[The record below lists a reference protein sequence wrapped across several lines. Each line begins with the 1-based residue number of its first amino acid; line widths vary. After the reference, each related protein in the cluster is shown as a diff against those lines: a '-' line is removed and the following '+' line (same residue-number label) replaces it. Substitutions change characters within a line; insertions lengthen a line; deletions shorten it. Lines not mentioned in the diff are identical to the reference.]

1 MSGGERARIAL
12 AALFIHKPQAL
23 ILDEPTNHLDAITR
37 DALAQ
42 ALAGFQGAL
51 LLVSHDRYL
60 LRACV
65 DSLWILR
72 DQQLEAFDGDLSDYE
87 HDLLHRKKAAEFGVD
102 QQAMGSSRSK
112 QQLRQFAAKQ
122 REALKQRL
130 KPLEQAI
137 KRCET
142 NMEALRQSI
151 AACDALLLQPPGEN
165 SSRWQEAARNRAH
178 SERLLQKREDEWL
191 ELAAELEARRKD
203 FLASEAKPDLNGHI
217 AES

>member
-1 MSGGERARIAL
+1 
-12 AALFIHKPQAL
+12 
-23 ILDEPTNHLDAITR
+23 
-37 DALAQ
+37 
-42 ALAGFQGAL
+42 
-51 LLVSHDRYL
+51 L

-87 HDLLHRKKAAEFGVD
+87 QDLLQRKRAAEFGLD
-102 QQAMGSSRSK
+102 QQASGSNRSK

-122 REALKQRL
+122 REALKQVL

-142 NMEALRQSI
+142 SMEALRQSI
-151 AACDALLLQPPGEN
+151 AACDALLLQPPGDN
-165 SSRWQEAARNRAH
+165 SSRWQEAARTRAH
-178 SERLLQKREDEWL
+178 NERLLQKQEDEWL
-191 ELAAELEARRKD
+191 ELSADLEERRKD
-203 FLASEAKPDLNGHI
+203 FLASDAKPALNGHI